1 MADSKDIS
9 ILFIDGKAIAHSTD
23 RRELIEKAYEIVG
36 DIDDGYPYYS
46 SRTCSLD
53 GFGKCIDWHAG
64 VGWLRNATRV
74 SDGSAIGFSSAPR
87 RLRPPSRPPSRPTPL
102 PAHLYGKRGEMTKS
116 LETGGA
122 IPTTKDGER

>member
-1 MADSKDIS
+1 MADDSKETS

-23 RRELIEKAYEIVG
+23 RRELIEKAYKIVG

-53 GFGKCIDWHAG
+53 DFAKCLDWHAG

-74 SDGSAIGFSSAPR
+74 SDGSEVWVEI
-87 RLRPPSRPPSRPTPL
+87 
-102 PAHLYGKRGEMTKS
+102 
-116 LETGGA
+116 LERTWYIHELTDEL
-122 IPTTKDGER
+122 IPVAYAYCEENGIEIQRD